1 MSCYF
6 RHVKDI
12 LGEAGI
18 VVTPGNRKEIDQAF
32 HQIVGV
38 TYKDCPAT
46 WKSLKQKLTGDNQK
60 RRELIQKLQD
70 AILTDHDSRPVAL

>member
-6 RHVKDI
+6 RHIKNI
-12 LGEAGI
+12 LDEVGI
-18 VVTPGNRKEIDQAF
+18 AIIPSNKKQIDQAF

-46 WKSLKQKLTGDNQK
+46 WKKLKQELIGDKRK
-60 RRELIQKLQD
+60 RRQIIQKLQN
-70 AILTDHDSRPVAL
+70 AIR

>member
-6 RHVKDI
+6 RRLKNI
-12 LGEAGI
+12 LDEAGI
-18 VVTPGNRKEIDQAF
+18 EVTPSNKKQIDQAF

-46 WKSLKQKLTGDNQK
+46 WERLKLELIGSEQK
-60 RRELIQKLQD
+60 RHELVQKLQN
-70 AILTDHDSRPVAL
+70 AIS

>member
-6 RHVKDI
+6 RHIKNVLD
-12 LGEAGI
+12 GAGI
-18 VVTPGNRKEIDQAF
+18 EVTASNKKEIDQAF

-46 WKSLKQKLTGDNQK
+46 WKRLKQEWLADERK
-60 RRELIQKLQD
+60 RQELIQKLQNVIG
-70 AILTDHDSRPVAL
+70 AQK